1 MMKIEQINVK
11 NFKVFNNMVVKNL
24 GRLNVFVGPNGSGKT
39 TFFKIFSFLSDAL
52 RNNVS
57 VAINREG
64 GFKEVVSRSASVDG
78 LIEIEVKFRNTIQ
91 EKSPL
96 ITYELKIGNINKS
109 TYIDTEILKYRRGQ
123 RGRPWHFL
131 EFHNGQGEA
140 IQNEKDYGKK
150 EAKEEREKQILDSP
164 DILAIKGLGQFQ
176 RFKAISSFRKLL
188 EGWVV
193 SNLQNDALRKIGDV
207 GVDEHLSATGENVA
221 QVAQFIHDNYP
232 DIFQKI
238 LQKMTERV
246 PGIEKVEA
254 IQNEAGQ
261 ILLKFKDNP
270 FIDPFISRYVSDGTI
285 KMFAY
290 LLLLYDPKPYP
301 LLCIEEPENYL
312 YPELLRGLADELREY
327 ASRGGQVFVS
337 THSPEFVN
345 ALDIKEL
352 FFLNKVNGQTTI
364 YPAINDSQLKDL
376 FENGNELG
384 WLWQHGFINGRSFPK

>member
-1 MMKIEQINVK
+1 MKIEQINVK

>member
-1 MMKIEQINVK
+1 ML
-11 NFKVFNNMVVKNL
+11 VKNL

-96 ITYELKIGNINKS
+96 ITYELKIGNNNKS

-140 IQNEKDYGKK
+140 IKNEEDYGKK
-150 EAKEEREKQILDSP
+150 EAKEEREKQTLDSP

-221 QVAQFIHDNYP
+221 QVAQFIHANYP

-352 FFLNKVNGQTTI
+352 FFLNKINGQTTI
-364 YPAINDSQLKDL
+364 NPAINDSQLNDL
-376 FENGNELG
+376 FDNGNELG
-384 WLWQHGFINGRSFPK
+384 WLWQHGFIKGRSLPK

>member
-1 MMKIEQINVK
+1 MKIEQISVR

-39 TFFKIFSFLSDAL
+39 TFFKIFNFLSDAL

-64 GFKEVVSRSASVDG
+64 GFKEVVSRSAHADD

-91 EKSPL
+91 KKSPL
-96 ITYELKIGNINKS
+96 ITYELKIGNRNKS

-123 RGRPWHFL
+123 RGKPWHFL

-140 IQNEKDYGKK
+140 IKNEEDYGKK
-150 EAKEEREKQILDSP
+150 EAKEDREKQTLNSP

-176 RFKAISSFRKLL
+176 SFKAISSFRKLL

-207 GVDEHLSATGENVA
+207 GIDEHLSAKGENVA

-232 DIFQKI
+232 DIFQII
-238 LQKMTERV
+238 LKKMAERV

-270 FIDPFISRYVSDGTI
+270 FIDPFISRYVSDGTL

-290 LLLLYDPKPYP
+290 LILLYDPKPHP
-301 LLCIEEPENYL
+301 LLSIEEPENYL
-312 YPELLRGLADELREY
+312 YPELLRGLAEELRHY
-327 ASRGGQVFVS
+327 AARGGQVFVS

-352 FFLNKVNGQTTI
+352 FLLQKQNGQTKI
-364 YPAINDSQLKDL
+364 FPASDDKNLNNL
-376 FENGNELG
+376 FSDGNELG
-384 WLWQHGFINGRSFPK
+384 WLWQHGFIKGGNLE

>member
-150 EAKEEREKQILDSP
+150 EAKEEREKQTLDSP

-384 WLWQHGFINGRSFPK
+384 WLWQHGFIKGVQKI